1 VAPHYLSARS
11 APAPP
16 HSQIISKIYT
26 RNPTDLREKYRAA
39 LKFITQFDA
48 PGPPDVY
55 AFKVLAALAPPGKFS
70 SVWSK
75 FIQIMLL
82 LPP

>member
-1 VAPHYLSARS
+1 VAPHYLLARS
-11 APAPP
+11 APAP
-16 HSQIISKIYT
+16 HTHKLYQKYT

-48 PGPPDVY
+48 AGPDVY
-55 AFKVLAALAPPGKFS
+55 AFKVLLQQLLAPPGKF